1 MRLALA
7 GAVAAVAALV
17 PAVPA
22 SADCNA
28 ALYVLTGRC
37 ANACTV
43 VADAYHAADAAVGG
57 VLPDLLGP
65 CPA

>member
-7 GAVAAVAALV
+7 GAVVAVAALL
-17 PAVPA
+17 PATPA

-28 ALYVLTGRC
+28 LLYVLTGRC
-37 ANACTV
+37 ANPCTIV
-43 VADAYHAADAAVGG
+43 HDVYDAVDAAAGG
-57 VLPDLLGP
+57 LLPDLGP